1 MYERSAIVLE
11 KNFSTILGLD
21 QKVNLKTIYKDYK
34 EITEE
39 IQKYQLIINEEDNII
54 NDFDKTANEIRSI
67 QQEQKKLY
75 KSNLKLEEE
84 RNQLF
89 DNLDEESE
97 IIERKLTKIENTIS
111 ENNDK
116 LIELRKKYVNS
127 IAEFAQKQI
136 DRNMC
141 SRNRRTEEK
150 KHLQLIEKI
159 TNDLND
165 IDKETLKN
173 VKNFINL
180 DNEDEKREIV
190 ETMINNGKDERIP
203 FNKDVIE
210 NAVRVRDEI
219 AKKEAECFVT
229 IYERTRRLIA
239 EINNDDIKLEKY
251 KKALRDTSVKLA
263 FLKAEKLYIVSFLDN
278 ERITA
283 INGLKAHKQLMEE
296 SCNNF
301 QADME
306 QFNKLYDLILR
317 EISSKS
323 SKKAYRELYNKEYLK
338 NIEEKEK
345 SFEKEINNIK
355 IHSGAIINSNYWRI
369 EEIKNIYHVFQN
381 EVTEK
386 FGKDLSEF
394 QLEEHEEEVI
404 PVEKTEPE
412 DDIFK
417 TEISDD
423 DVEYVDEFE
432 YEDDDEYDD
441 EYDNEYDDSEE
452 DYDEE
457 AEDQYDDEEEY
468 DNDEYEDG
476 ENDDYYDEYDDDDE
490 YDNDEEYDNEDDNYE
505 HDYDD
510 SDDEDDEDYY
520 YDDEDEIEDNEYDDD
535 DEENDEY
542 DEYDDEEDEYDEDE
556 YEDDE
561 IDENEYEE
569 DDEEVDEDEKPK
581 KHNNKNIKQQK
592 VKHYEKDIKSTRKTQ
607 NIQKNSSAKKDD
619 KKGKGLF
626 NKFFR

>member
-39 IQKYQLIINEEDNII
+39 IQKYQLIIEEEDNII

-251 KKALRDTSVKLA
+251 KKALRDASVKLA

-306 QFNKLYDLILR
+306 QFNKLYDLILC

-432 YEDDDEYDD
+432 YEDDDEYD
-441 EYDNEYDDSEE
+441 NEYDDNEE
-452 DYDEE
+452 DYEE
-457 AEDQYDDEEEY
+457 ETEDQYDDEEEY
-468 DNDEYEDG
+468 DNDEYEDD
-476 ENDDYYDEYDDDDE
+476 ENDDYYDDDDE

-520 YDDEDEIEDNEYDDD
+520 YDDENEIEDNEYDDD

-542 DEYDDEEDEYDEDE
+542 DDEEDEYDEDD

-569 DDEEVDEDEKPK
+569 DDEEEKTK

-592 VKHYEKDIKSTRKTQ
+592 VKHYEKSIKSTRKTQ